1 MVKESGS
8 VDGRAVPN
16 GQLPCSQRLSFLFCN
31 GKGDRARETRQ
42 GRPGKGDRARETGQG
57 RPGKGDRRRMLR
69 EKWGGGIDAKL
80 YTEV

>member
-1 MVKESGS
+1 MVAQFQMANF
-8 VDGRAVPN
+8 RVPN
-16 GQLPCSQRLSFLFCN
+16 AFLFFS
-31 GKGDRARETRQ
+31 ATERETGQ
-42 GRPGKGDRARETGQG
+42 GIPGKGDRARETGQG